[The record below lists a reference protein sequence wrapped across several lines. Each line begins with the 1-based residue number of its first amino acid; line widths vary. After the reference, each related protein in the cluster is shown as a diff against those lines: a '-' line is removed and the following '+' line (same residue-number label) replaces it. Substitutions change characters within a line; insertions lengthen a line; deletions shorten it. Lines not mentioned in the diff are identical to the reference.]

1 MFDCP
6 KCGKKGAGVLNFNL
20 VSECDDC
27 KFGYIKAVFVD
38 KFDEIPAGTIAY
50 HSYVY
55 SSSAHEA
62 VDYAN
67 SVISK
72 NKYTPSNVVY
82 DDCIVRIGELCFSGN
97 MSSEEEVKHAKRN
110 YYNLAIVSS
119 DKINNIIGSAP
130 VKSICIPNPW
140 KGAPSKFR
148 WAEGKHITVY
158 SDPLSYPFID
168 NPKEVLYCLAGD
180 NNCFKDYSIEQ
191 AEIICREMC
200 SEVIND
206 SCYWNYRIPAST
218 KKQLI
223 ADMRYY
229 FLFVVHNDRQHILR

>member
-1 MFDCP
+1 MNMFDCP

-38 KFDEIPAGTIAY
+38 KFDEMPAGTIAY
-50 HSYVY
+50 YLYEFIGDAKYSVTYVNTSIRNKSFCLKDVVY
-55 SSSAHEA
+55 SG
-62 VDYAN
+62 N
-67 SVISK
+67 
-72 NKYTPSNVVY
+72 NVY
-82 DDCIVRIGELCFSGN
+82 IGEMKFNNIDSISPKEMLDSRDFYA
-97 MSSEEEVKHAKRN
+97 M
-110 YYNLAIVSS
+110 AIISS
-119 DKINNIIGSAP
+119 DRLGGLIGSAP

-168 NPKEVLYCLAGD
+168 NPKEVLYCLTGD

-200 SEVIND
+200 SEVIID
-206 SCYWNYRIPAST
+206 SHYWSYRIPAST

-229 FLFVVHNDRQHILR
+229 FLLVVHNDR